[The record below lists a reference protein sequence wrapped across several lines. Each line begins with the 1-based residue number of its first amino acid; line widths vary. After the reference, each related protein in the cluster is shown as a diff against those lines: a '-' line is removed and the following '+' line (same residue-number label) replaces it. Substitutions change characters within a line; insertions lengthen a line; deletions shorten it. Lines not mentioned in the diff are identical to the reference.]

1 MKKYS
6 EEEKRMWVE
15 DWKESGS
22 SLWAYAKANGL
33 CPPTLQKW
41 ILEKQEP
48 QGFVEIPVKIEA
60 ANNLLPEILIE
71 KGKIKIHIPAGLSRN
86 DLRAVIESLGSEA

>member
-15 DWKESGS
+15 DWKESGG
-22 SLWAYAKANGL
+22 SLWAYAKANGM
-33 CPPTLQKW
+33 CPTSLQKW
-41 ILEKQEP
+41 IRETETP
-48 QGFVEIPVKIEA
+48 QGFVEVPVKIEA
-60 ANNLLPEILIE
+60 PLLPEILIE

-86 DLRAVIESLGSEA
+86 DLRAVIESLGIEA